1 MADRLTWA
9 RAVWHQDLYNTCF
22 AFKQRMN
29 KGQLVKFGTIN
40 STWQHKEGHLQGR
53 ECVQGPL
60 KPVWDYSSIHCGGL
74 QQTPHNFQQKTI
86 KYLNTCSGA
95 KEIRSSKQAQLFFSS
110 SPYTLTKNREPEEY
124 MLEGKVLF
132 YQEKIKAVV
141 SKYNTS
147 NACIKDII
155 VSSVRFL
162 VTNELAPPLSSDI
175 CVSNALSSS

>member
-1 MADRLTWA
+1 M
-9 RAVWHQDLYNTCF
+9 
-22 AFKQRMN
+22 
-29 KGQLVKFGTIN
+29 
-40 STWQHKEGHLQGR
+40 
-53 ECVQGPL
+53 
-60 KPVWDYSSIHCGGL
+60 
-74 QQTPHNFQQKTI
+74 
-86 KYLNTCSGA
+86 
-95 KEIRSSKQAQLFFSS
+95 
-110 SPYTLTKNREPEEY
+110 TKNREPEEY

-175 CVSNALSSS
+175 CVSNALSSSWSILNSGHIVVHATAHKEMKS